1 MTKTTFCATLL
12 IVGKID
18 GVKEL
23 LNTLRVAMSIAFGI
37 LVILIGSIV
46 KRDDAEKIDILFWFG
61 IVFALA
67 IMGVIVL
74 IVYKITKKTKE
85 IKEL

>member
-1 MTKTTFCATLL
+1 M
-12 IVGKID
+12 GKID

-46 KRDDAEKIDILFWFG
+46 KRYDAEKIDILFWSG
-61 IVFALA
+61 IIFVLA

-74 IVYKITKKTKE
+74 IIFKITKKTKE
-85 IKEL
+85 IKDL

>member
-1 MTKTTFCATLL
+1 
-12 IVGKID
+12 
-18 GVKEL
+18 
-23 LNTLRVAMSIAFGI
+23 MSIAFGI

-46 KRDDAEKIDILFWFG
+46 KRYDAEKIDILFWSG
-61 IVFALA
+61 IIFVLA

-74 IVYKITKKTKE
+74 IIFKITKKTKE